1 MGNVKEVVSK
11 LVKKKIIKTIIISTF
26 IDLFSFLMLI
36 PLFMSNFGTKNNLFK
51 APSEINKIAKRNLII
66 KTFPYIVLNNV
77 EISTIKMY
85 ENIKPAVNK
94 AKI

>member
-26 IDLFSFLMLI
+26 IDLFSLI
-36 PLFMSNFGTKNNLFK
+36 IVVALFMSNLGTKNNLFR
-51 APSEINKIAKRNLII
+51 APSEINNIAKRILII
-66 KTFPYIVLNNV
+66 ITFPYIVLNKFD
-77 EISTIKMY
+77 ISPIKMN
-85 ENIKPAVNK
+85 ENIEPAISK